1 MFVAIFVVAL
11 ALIILIHEL
20 GHFVTARMCGMKA
33 EKFFIGF
40 GPTLWSTQRGE
51 TEVGV
56 KWLPLGGFVKIAG
69 MSPYEEYDEADRDRT
84 YFAQPGWQRAIV
96 ICAGSIT
103 HFVMAA
109 ALLFAA
115 LAFIGLPPEDEPAR
129 NEIARVVEGEPAEQ
143 AGLEPGDEIV
153 AVDGEA
159 TPDFA
164 ALAAAI
170 EPRRPG
176 EQVRLTVERGDGT
189 RQVTVTLGQ
198 HPERPD
204 AGYLGFLPASPPRE
218 PLGAAEAAVSVVSGD
233 RSLPRIATLSVT
245 GIAEALS
252 PQGLAEWFAT
262 FDEQQRSAQGPVSP
276 VGAGQIVAALG
287 DQGQIFGIL
296 LLLVQFNIIIGVLNM
311 LPLPPL
317 DGGHFAVVLVEG
329 AVNTMRRARGVAG
342 QYFVDPSRLTP
353 LALLVILFF
362 GTVFLSALYLDL
374 VKPAS
379 QLVN

>member
-96 ICAGSIT
+96 ISAGSIT

-129 NEIARVVEGEPAEQ
+129 NEIAQVVESSPAAE
-143 AGLEPGDEIV
+143 AGLEAGDEIV
-153 AVDGEA
+153 AVDGEP
-159 TPDFA
+159 TGSFP
-164 ALAAAI
+164 ALADQI
-170 EPRRPG
+170 EPRAG
-176 EQVRLTVERGDGT
+176 ERVQLTVRGDGGP

-218 PLGAAEAAVSVVSGD
+218 PLGAAEAAVSLVSGD